1 MKNRVIY
8 ALLSLL
14 VLAGCSG
21 ARDRLGLSKATP
33 DEFAVVRRA
42 PLEMPP
48 DYALRPPRPG
58 APRPQEQAAVDAA
71 RAAVLGQTDQ
81 SGGTSAAES
90 ALIRT
95 TGATNVPSNIRAK
108 VDAEASEDSDGD
120 VSVLK
125 KIAGIGGE
133 ATPEGKAI
141 DPVAEAAR
149 LKAQKAAE
157 AKK

>member
-1 MKNRVIY
+1 MKKHLMCAV
-8 ALLSLL
+8 LSVL

-21 ARDRLGLSKATP
+21 ARDRLGLSKAAP

-58 APRPQEQAAVDAA
+58 APRPQEQAAADSA
-71 RAAVLGQTDQ
+71 RAAVLGDAGKA
-81 SGGTSAAES
+81 GGASAGES
-90 ALIRT
+90 SLIRT
-95 TGATNVPSNIRAK
+95 TGASQVPANIRAQ
-108 VDAEASEDSDGD
+108 VDAEAAESSDEN
-120 VSVLK
+120 VPVLK
-125 KIAGIGGE
+125 KIVGIGGDS
-133 ATPEGKAI
+133 APEGKTI

-149 LKAQKAAE
+149 LKAKKAAE